1 MKLSDTSISRPV
13 FASVISLIILLTGLA
28 AYFGLPVRQY
38 PDVSNPVVS
47 VTTTYIGA
55 SPQTV
60 ESTITNPLEEG
71 LNGID
76 GIRAITSQSSFGTSA
91 ITVEFE
97 SARDADAATQDVT
110 NAVNKVINQ
119 LPNNPNVNRPVIAKV
134 SADAQPII
142 WLVLQGKNYSPEQLS
157 QLADRI
163 VKQRTEILSG
173 VGNVIIG
180 GYQEWAMRAWLN
192 PKKLSAYGLTV
203 NDVVTAL
210 QQNNVQLPA
219 GQIKS
224 DTLFFNVVANG
235 QMVDPK
241 QYADL
246 VVREVNGVPVRIRDV
261 GWVQLGASSYTSFA
275 RFNGERVVGVGIV
288 PQSKANTLDVATLVH
303 KALPNIRAALPQG
316 ITLTVAVDKT
326 QYIRDSIH
334 EVSITLFIAFAL
346 VVLVVLVFLRT
357 FRATIIPVVAIPVSI
372 IGAFAGMWALG
383 FSINV
388 LTLFSLVLAIGLVVD
403 DAIIVLE
410 NIYRRQELGES
421 RRVAAI
427 NGAREIGFPVL
438 ATTATLVAIFIPLA
452 LMQGNIGKLF
462 HEFALT
468 VAISVALSGLVALTL
483 TPMLCSRYLQVS
495 HAKRGLFVHTERL
508 IEGSRARYAKAAQ
521 WATHHRKSVGI
532 FMLANLALLGALYFF
547 SPKTFVPVEDQGLIL
562 AVVKAPEGSNLAY
575 TSHYLKQV
583 EAAFKAQPAVKQYF
597 AAAGLPVGGPA
608 SPRNAIVFARM
619 QDFDLRSES
628 QMVVV
633 QKLFPPLMQIP
644 GALVFPI
651 NPPSLGAGATSQ
663 DVQFVVQG
671 ADFDKLAE
679 LSKQLLDKA
688 KATPGMVNV
697 QSDLTSHTPQ
707 LEVDFLRQQAADRG
721 ISVAALAQTLQTAIG
736 GTHASDFVM
745 NNKNYQVIAQL
756 EPKYRATP
764 DAINGLYVRAA
775 NDEQVP
781 VSDLVKVSNTY
792 GPDTLYHYN
801 LQRSVTL
808 SASLLPFLPLSTA
821 LEGLQDEAGKILPEG
836 YQTALTGQSRDYVET
851 SGSLYVTFAVA
862 LIFIYLVLAAQFE
875 SWVHPLTILLSVPLA
890 LTGALL
896 TLMLAQQSLNLFS
909 QIGII
914 LLIGL
919 VTKNGILMVEY
930 ANQLRAAGKDLVFA
944 AVEAGRIRFRPIVMT
959 SLAMVAGSLPLALAA
974 GAGAQTRQPLGW
986 AVVGGLLF
994 STVFTLLIT
1003 PVFYMLITGLADKLG
1018 LRTIPPKI
1026 EFAEEKDLE
1035 PGTS

>member
-76 GIRAITSQSSFGTSA
+76 GIRDITSQSSFGTSA

-97 SARDADAATQDVT
+97 SSRNVDAATQDVT

-119 LPNNPNVNRPVIAKV
+119 LPNNTNVNRPVITKV
-134 SADAQPII
+134 SADSQPII
-142 WLVLQGKNYSPEQLS
+142 WLVLQGKDYSPEQLS
-157 QLADRI
+157 QLADLV

-173 VGNVIIG
+173 VGDVIIG
-180 GYQEWAMRAWLN
+180 GYQEWAMRVWLN
-192 PKKLSAYGLTV
+192 PKKLAAYGLTV

-224 DTLFFNVVANG
+224 DSLFFNVIANG
-235 QMVDPK
+235 QMADPK

-261 GWVQLGASSYTSFA
+261 GWVQLGASSYSSFA
-275 RFNGERVVGVGIV
+275 RYNGKRVVGVGIV
-288 PQSKANTLDVATLVH
+288 PQSKANTLDVSTLVYQ
-303 KALPNIRAALPQG
+303 ALPGIRAALPHG
-316 ITLTVAVDKT
+316 VTLSVAVDKT

-334 EVSITLFIAFAL
+334 EVSLTLFIAFGL
-346 VVLVVLVFLRT
+346 VVLVVLLFLRT

-372 IGAFAGMWALG
+372 IGAFSGMWALG

-438 ATTATLVAIFIPLA
+438 ATTATLIAIFIPLS

-462 HEFALT
+462 HEFAIT
-468 VAISVALSGLVALTL
+468 VAIAVGLSGLIALTL
-483 TPMLCSRYLQVS
+483 TPMLCSRFLQVS
-495 HAKRGLFVHTERL
+495 HARWGLFVYTERL
-508 IEGSRARYAKAAQ
+508 IEGARGRYAKTAN
-521 WATHHRKSVGI
+521 WAIHHRKSVGI
-532 FMLANLALLGALYFF
+532 FMLLNLLLLGGLYMF

-562 AVVKAPEGSNLAY
+562 AVVKAPEGSNLYY
-575 TSHYLKQV
+575 TSHYLRQV

-608 SPRNAIVFARM
+608 SPRNAIVFARL
-619 QDFDLRSES
+619 QDFDKRSES
-628 QMVVV
+628 QMDVVK
-633 QKLFPPLMQIP
+633 KLFQPLMRIS
-644 GALVFPI
+644 GALAFPI
-651 NPPSLGAGATSQ
+651 NPPSLNAGATSQ

-671 ADFDKLAE
+671 ADFNTLAKLNQ
-679 LSKQLLDKA
+679 QLLDKA
-688 KATPGMVNV
+688 RATPGMVNV
-697 QSDLTSHTPQ
+697 QSDLTNHTPQ
-707 LEVDFLRQQAADRG
+707 LEVDFHRQQAADRG
-721 ISVAALAQTLQTAIG
+721 ISVGALAQTLQTAIG
-736 GTHASDFVM
+736 GTHASDFIM

-775 NDEQVP
+775 NNEQVP
-781 VSDLVKVSNTY
+781 LSDLVKVSHSY

-801 LQRSVTL
+801 LQRSFTL
-808 SASLLPFLPLSTA
+808 SATLLPFLPLSTA
-821 LEGLQDEAGKILPEG
+821 LDGLQKEADKILPDG

-896 TLMLAQQSLNLFS
+896 TLMLAHQSLNLFS
-909 QIGII
+909 EIGII

-930 ANQLRAAGKDLVFA
+930 ANQLRAGGKDLIFA
-944 AVEAGRIRFRPIVMT
+944 AVEAGRIRFRPIIMT
-959 SLAMVAGSLPLALAA
+959 SLAMMAGSLPLALAT

-986 AVVGGLLF
+986 ALVGGLLF
-994 STVFTLLIT
+994 STVFSLLVT

-1026 EFAEEKDLE
+1026 QFEEEKDPE
-1035 PGTS
+1035 PTA